1 MTTDLV
7 FKYEAAGHPV
17 ELDFDVVKQ
26 FIAGDANITLPEFRM
41 FGELCK
47 VRGLNPF
54 LKEAYLIKYGS
65 QPAQLIV
72 SKDVILRRADE
83 HPQYDGMEDGIIV
96 SRDGNVD
103 YRTGCCMYQGE
114 MLIGAW
120 ARVHRK
126 DRTYPTFIAVNFNE
140 VANKK
145 GDGSLNAM
153 WGGKGAMMCN
163 KVAKVRA
170 LREAFPRDFSG
181 MYDESEYDN
190 TPTTVTIPVID
201 QNEPTEGDTVSLDEL

>member
-7 FKYEAAGHPV
+7 FKYEAEGHPI
-17 ELDFDVVKQ
+17 ELTFDIVKQ
-26 FIAGDANITLPEFRM
+26 FISGDANITLPEFKM

-72 SKDVILRRADE
+72 SKDVILRRADD
-83 HPQYDGMEDGIIV
+83 HPQYNGMEDGIIV
-96 SRDGNVD
+96 AKGENVEYRD
-103 YRTGCCMYQGE
+103 GCCMYQGE

-120 ARVHRK
+120 AKVHRK
-126 DRTYPTFIAVNFNE
+126 DRAYPTFIAVNFNE
-140 VANKK
+140 CANKRS
-145 GDGSLNAM
+145 DGSLNSM
-153 WGGKGAMMCN
+153 WAGKGAMMCN

-190 TPTTVTIPVID
+190 TREAEEAPVIVQD
-201 QNEPTEGDTVSLDEL
+201 EPTEAETVSFNDL